1 MTTKQICKALDAGK
15 VVTIKGDPSCR
26 ICRDIFGDLTVV
38 SLNIDEPTRLAT
50 LKDKRQAII
59 KQ

>member
-1 MTTKQICKALDAGK
+1 MTTRQICKALRNGQ
-15 VVTIKGDPSCR
+15 VVTINNDPSAR
-26 ICRDIFGDLTVV
+26 ICRDMFGELTVV
-38 SLNIDEPTRLAT
+38 SLNAEEPVRLAT

>member
-1 MTTKQICKALDAGK
+1 MTTRQICKALKSGQ
-15 VVTIKGDPSCR
+15 VVTIKDDPSCR
-26 ICRDIFGDLTVV
+26 ICRDMFGELTVV
-38 SLNIDEPTRLAT
+38 SLKIEEPTRLAT